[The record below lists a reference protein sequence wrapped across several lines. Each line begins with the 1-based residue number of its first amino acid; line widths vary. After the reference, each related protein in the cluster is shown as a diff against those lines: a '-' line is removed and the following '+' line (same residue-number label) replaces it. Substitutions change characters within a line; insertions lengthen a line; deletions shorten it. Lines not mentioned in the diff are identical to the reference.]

1 MGLFVNTNTASLN
14 AQRNLNNSTRSMSQ
28 TFQRLSSGLRI
39 NSAKDDAAGLA
50 IAERFSTQIRGI
62 NQAVRNTNDGVSL
75 AQTAEGA
82 LQETGSILQRMRE
95 LSVQAANDTNTT
107 TDRGSIQDEM
117 DQLVSELDRIATRTT
132 FNNQTILDGTFNGA
146 KFHIGANS
154 RESVTVNID
163 NAKSDAL
170 GRQARV
176 SSTSFIAQGAG
187 EEIGDNDVVIN
198 SITIRGTVAADD
210 QLSTVDN
217 ASSAIAKAA
226 AINDSSEF
234 TGVKAIVEA
243 TEVVGTSDIAAVT
256 LDSANNIAINGAVIT
271 GIRVEANDAN
281 DKLVNAIN
289 AETGDTGV
297 VASLDEDNRL
307 VLTAEDGRNIEVV
320 VSGAASGL
328 GIAIGGGGASAVFG
342 GKLTLQSEEQ
352 IVLGGAGIS
361 KMGDVGG
368 VAANR
373 FGVNSDHAVN
383 TIDVTSREG
392 ANLAIDI
399 LDVAIG
405 QVSNSRSELG
415 AVQNRLGS
423 TVRNL
428 ETTSENLSASRSRI
442 TDADFATETAKM
454 SRNSILQEAGVS
466 ILAQANQSSNVAMSL
481 LG

>member
-1 MGLFVNTNTASLN
+1 MGLFVNTNVASLN
-14 AQRNLNNSTRSMSQ
+14 AQRNLNNTTRGMAQS
-28 TFQRLSSGLRI
+28 FQRLSSGLRI

-50 IAERFSTQIRGI
+50 IAERFSTQIRGL

-75 AQTAEGA
+75 AQTAEGG
-82 LQETGSILQRMRE
+82 LQESGNILQRMRE
-95 LSVQAANDTNTT
+95 LSVQAANDTNTS

-117 DQLVSELDRIATRTT
+117 DQLIGELDRIATKTT
-132 FNNQTILDGTFNGA
+132 FNNQKVLDGSFAGA
-146 KFHIGANS
+146 KFHIGANA
-154 RESVTVNID
+154 RETVTVSIKD
-163 NAKSDAL
+163 ARSDAL

-176 SSTSFIAQGAG
+176 GSTTSIAQGAG
-187 EEIGDNDVVIN
+187 EELVDDDVVLN
-198 SITIRGTVAADD
+198 GVTVRGTVNADD
-210 QLSTVDN
+210 LLSTVNND
-217 ASSAIAKAA
+217 SSAIAKAA
-226 AINDSSEF
+226 AINDSTEF
-234 TGVKAIVEA
+234 TGVRAIAES
-243 TEVVGTSDIAAVT
+243 TVVTGTSDIAAVT

-289 AETGDTGV
+289 AETSETGV

-307 VLTAEDGRNIEVV
+307 VLEAGDGRNIEVV

-342 GKLTLQSEEQ
+342 GTVTLQSEEQ
-352 IVLGGAGIS
+352 IVMTGNNTDKL
-361 KMGDVGG
+361 GDVGG
-368 VAANR
+368 AAANR
-373 FGVNSDHAVN
+373 FGVNSENSVA
-383 TIDVTSREG
+383 TIDVTDREG

-405 QVSNSRSELG
+405 QVSGIRSELG

-428 ETTSENLSASRSRI
+428 ETSAENLSASRSRI
-442 TDADFATETAKM
+442 TDTDFSKETAKFT
-454 SRNSILQEAGVS
+454 RNQIMQQAAVS
-466 ILAQANQSSNVAMSL
+466 ILAQANQSPNTALSL

>member
-1 MGLFVNTNTASLN
+1 MGLFVNTNVASLN
-14 AQRNLNNSTRSMSQ
+14 AQRNLNNTTRGMAQS
-28 TFQRLSSGLRI
+28 FQRLSSGLRI

-50 IAERFSTQIRGI
+50 IAERFSTQIRGL

-75 AQTAEGA
+75 AQTAEGG
-82 LQETGSILQRMRE
+82 LQESGNILQRMRE
-95 LSVQAANDTNTT
+95 LSVQAANDTNTA

-117 DQLVSELDRIATRTT
+117 DQLINELDRIATKTT
-132 FNNQTILDGTFNGA
+132 FNNQKVLDGSFAGA
-146 KFHIGANS
+146 KFHIGANA
-154 RESVTVNID
+154 RETVTVSIKD
-163 NAKSDAL
+163 ARSDAL

-176 SSTSFIAQGAG
+176 SSTTAIAQGAG
-187 EEIGDNDVVIN
+187 EELVDNDVVLN
-198 SITIRGTVAADD
+198 GITVRATEEADD
-210 QLSTVDN
+210 LLSTVDN

-234 TGVKAIVEA
+234 TGVRAIAEA
-243 TEVVGTSDIAAVT
+243 TVVTGTSDIAAVT

-289 AETGDTGV
+289 AESNETGV

-307 VLTAEDGRNIEVV
+307 VLEAGDGRNIEVV

-342 GKLTLQSEEQ
+342 GSLTLQSEEQ
-352 IVLGGAGIS
+352 IVMTGAGTD
-361 KMGDVGG
+361 KLGDVGG
-368 VAANR
+368 AAANR
-373 FGVNSDHAVN
+373 FGVNSEHSVA
-383 TIDVTSREG
+383 TIDVTDREG

-405 QVSNSRSELG
+405 QVSGIRSELG

-428 ETTSENLSASRSRI
+428 ETSAENLSASRSRI
-442 TDADFATETAKM
+442 TDTDFSKETAKFT
-454 SRNSILQEAGVS
+454 RNQIMQQAAVS
-466 ILAQANQSSNVAMSL
+466 ILAQANQSPNTALSL

>member
-1 MGLFVNTNTASLN
+1 MGLFVNTNVASLN
-14 AQRNLNNSTRSMSQ
+14 AQRNLNSTTRGMSQ
-28 TFQRLSSGLRI
+28 SFQRLSSGLRI

-50 IAERFSTQIRGI
+50 IAERFSTQVRGL

-75 AQTAEGA
+75 AQTAEGG
-82 LQETGSILQRMRE
+82 LQETTSILQRMRE

-107 TDRGSIQDEM
+107 QDRSSIQDELG
-117 DQLVSELDRIATRTT
+117 QLIDEIDRIATKTT
-132 FNNQTILDGTFNGA
+132 FNNQNILDGSFAGA

-154 RESVTVNID
+154 RENVSVSVKD
-163 NAKSDAL
+163 ARADAL

-176 SSTSFIAQGAG
+176 SSESAIAQGGG
-187 EEIGDNDVVIN
+187 EELIDDDVVLN
-198 SITIRGTVAADD
+198 GVTVRATVAADD
-210 QLSTVDN
+210 LLSTVDN

-226 AINDSSEF
+226 AVNDSSEF
-234 TGVKAIVEA
+234 TGVRAIAEA
-243 TEVVGTSDIAAVT
+243 TIVTGTSDIAAVT

-289 AETGDTGV
+289 AESGETGV

-307 VLTAEDGRNIEVV
+307 VLEASDGRNVEVV

-328 GIAIGGGGASAVFG
+328 GIAIGGGGVSAVFG
-342 GKLTLQSEEQ
+342 GALTLQSEEQ
-352 IVLGGAGIS
+352 IVMTGNATDKL
-361 KMGDVGG
+361 GDVGG
-368 VAANR
+368 ANANR
-373 FGVNSDHAVN
+373 FGVNSENSVS
-383 TIDVTSREG
+383 TVDVTSREG

-405 QVSNSRSELG
+405 QVSSIRSELG

-423 TVRNL
+423 TIRNL
-428 ETTSENLSASRSRI
+428 ETSAENLTASRSRI
-442 TDADFATETAKM
+442 TDTDFAKETAKFT
-454 SRNSILQEAGVS
+454 RNQIMQQAGVS
-466 ILAQANQSSNVAMSL
+466 ILAQANQAPNIALSL